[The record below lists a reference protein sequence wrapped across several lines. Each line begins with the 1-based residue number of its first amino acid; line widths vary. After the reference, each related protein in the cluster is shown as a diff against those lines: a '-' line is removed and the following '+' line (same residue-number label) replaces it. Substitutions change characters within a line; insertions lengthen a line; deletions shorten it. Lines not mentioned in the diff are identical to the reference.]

1 MAFEPEYCPY
11 DDCVHHRRAP
21 FPWRRRGFFRRNVDG
36 RRVQRFECLGCQRR
50 FSTQT
55 FRLDYRLK
63 KLHLTGRVFEHLVA
77 KTTLRQ
83 IGRSLETTRK
93 TVERR
98 LALLGDHCARFH
110 AERLR
115 RARARGGFQ
124 GDWSLDEL
132 ETYEADR
139 KLKPVTVPVLI
150 DRRTGFVVHTEC
162 APLAP
167 RGSRTPSEEE
177 RLKRIQASEG
187 RRRSGSTRAIKRT
200 FGVLAKNVVSTGV
213 VQVTTDEKKSY
224 GTCLR
229 QLFGERLEHITVSSR
244 RKRDTRNPLFRIN
257 HTLAMLRDG
266 ISRLVRQTWAA
277 SKDLTK
283 LHVHLWVWNCYRNY
297 VRPMTNAEARKGG
310 KTPAMAMGLATR
322 RWRPIDLLRWKVGPP
337 QERQDQ

>member
-1 MAFEPEYCPY
+1 MVFKPEYCPY

-21 FPWRRRGFFRRNVDG
+21 FPWRRRGFFRRKVDG
-36 RRVQRFECLGCQRR
+36 RRVQRFECLGCRRR
-50 FSTQT
+50 FSTQS

-63 KLHLTGRVFEHLVA
+63 KPNLTSRVFEHLVA

-110 AERLR
+110 AEQLRRSRLR
-115 RARARGGFQ
+115 GGLQ

-150 DRRTGFVVHTEC
+150 DRGTGFVMHTEC
-162 APLAP
+162 APMAP
-167 RGSRTPSEEE
+167 RKPRTPAEEE
-177 RLKRIQASEG
+177 RLERIQASEG
-187 RRRSGSTRAIKRT
+187 RRRSGSTRAIQRT
-200 FGVLAKNVVSTGV
+200 FGVLAKNVVSRGEV
-213 VQVTTDEKKSY
+213 RVTTDKKQSY
-224 GTCLR
+224 GSCLR
-229 QLFGERLEHITVSSR
+229 KLFGERLEHRTVSSR
-244 RKRDTRNPLFRIN
+244 RKRDIRNPLFRIN

-277 SKDLTK
+277 SKDRVQLQ
-283 LHVHLWVWNCYRNY
+283 VHLWVWNCYRNY
-297 VRPMTNAEARKGG
+297 VRPMTNAEAKKGG
-310 KTPAMAMGLATR
+310 RTPAMAIGLVDR
-322 RWRPIDLLRWKVGPP
+322 RRRPVDLLRWRVGPP
-337 QERQDQ
+337 PGRRVQ

>member
-11 DDCVHHRRAP
+11 DDCVHHRRAA
-21 FPWRRRGFFRRNVDG
+21 FPWRRRGFFRRKVDG
-36 RRVQRFECLGCQRR
+36 RRVQRFECLGCERR
-50 FSTQT
+50 FSTQS

-63 KLHLTGRVFEHLVA
+63 KPHLTGRVFEHLVA

-98 LALLGDHCARFH
+98 LALLGDHCAQFH

-115 RARARGGFQ
+115 CARVHGGLQ

-150 DRRTGFVVHTEC
+150 DRSTGFVMHTEC
-162 APLAP
+162 APMAP
-167 RGSRTPSEEE
+167 RGPRTPAEEE

-187 RRRSGSTRAIKRT
+187 RRRSGSTRAIKQT
-200 FGVLAKNVVSTGV
+200 FGVLAKNVASTGA
-213 VQVTTDEKKSY
+213 VQVTTDKKESY
-224 GTCLR
+224 GSCLR
-229 QLFGERLEHITVSSR
+229 KLFGERLEHHTVSSK
-244 RKRDTRNPLFRIN
+244 RKRDIRNPLFRIN

-277 SKDLTK
+277 SKDRVQLQ
-283 LHVHLWVWNCYRNY
+283 VHLWVWNCYRNY
-297 VRPMTNAEARKGG
+297 VRPMTNAEAKKGG
-310 KTPAMAMGLATR
+310 RTPAMAMGLANE
-322 RWRPIDLLRWKVGPP
+322 RWRPLDLLRWKVGPP
-337 QERQDQ
+337 PKRQDQ